1 MDKGRV
7 KKRAY
12 IVSDSILSPLGL
24 GTDENMRR
32 VSLYQTGVTMVDDK
46 SLFSAP
52 FMAARITD
60 DSSSLNISGL
70 PDNASILERRVIAA
84 VYNASSALSSDRRE
98 EIVAGSQLIIATTK
112 GNIDIISGIE
122 EEVDQRA
129 FLGYS
134 AKRIAGWLGMVREPI
149 VISSACISGVNA
161 IIEGSRI
168 IEANLC
174 ENVVVV
180 GADLLTRFVITGFE
194 SFKSVSSKLC
204 RPYDISRDG
213 LNLGEAVGVV
223 ILSSERE
230 LCRDSDPVIVE
241 GGAITS
247 DANHLSA
254 PSRTGD
260 GLGTAMIRA
269 MEDAC
274 VSPENISFIN
284 AHGTSTI
291 YNDEMESKALHFA
304 SLQDVAVQSLKPFFG
319 HTLGASGVVEAIAS
333 AWQMR
338 NSLLFGTLG
347 FSESGVPMEIK
358 LTPHHKELPLY
369 RCVKSASGFG
379 GCNAAIVMALESCSV
394 NKYKSGASGW
404 REIAA
409 FKLSGDTDFDA
420 VIREKYK
427 ELDMKDIKFFKMDG
441 MSRLGVIGAA
451 SLLRDAEGLSE
462 VDPFNIG
469 FMLSNYSSSL
479 DTDIKHQKLID
490 QGGDLAASPA
500 VFVYTLPNIVI
511 GEISI
516 RNKFKGENLFFVN
529 NSKREESLFDCQL
542 QLAESSGLEI
552 VICGWCEYFQGRY
565 DLFFKLFKREIY
577 GK

>member
-7 KKRAY
+7 KNRAY

-32 VSLYQTGVTMVDDK
+32 VSLYQSGVTEIDDK
-46 SLFSAP
+46 SLYSSP

-60 DSSSLNISGL
+60 DSNALNVDGI
-70 PDNASILERRVIAA
+70 PDDATILEKRVIAA
-84 VYNASSALSSDRRE
+84 VYNASSLLSSDKGD
-98 EIVAGSQLIIATTK
+98 EILPRSQLIFATTK
-112 GNIDIISGIE
+112 GNIDVISGIE
-122 EEVDQRA
+122 EDLDQRA

-134 AKRIAGWLGMVREPI
+134 AKRIAGWLGMEREPI

-161 IIEGSRI
+161 IIEGSRL
-168 IEANLC
+168 IENNLSD
-174 ENVVVV
+174 NVVVV
-180 GADLLTRFVITGFE
+180 GADLLTRFVISGFE

-204 RPYDISRDG
+204 RPYDINRDG

-223 ILSSERE
+223 ILSSDRG

-241 GGAITS
+241 GGAITN

-254 PSRTGD
+254 PSRSGD

-284 AHGTSTI
+284 AHGTSTL
-291 YNDEMESKALHFA
+291 YNDEMESKAVHFA
-304 SLQDVAVQSLKPFFG
+304 SLQDVPVQSLKPFFG

-333 AWQMR
+333 AWQIR

-347 FSESGVPMEIK
+347 FSEPGVPMELR
-358 LTPHHKELPLY
+358 LTAHHKELPLY

-379 GCNAAIVMALESCSV
+379 GCNAAIVMALESSSV
-394 NKYKSGASGW
+394 NKYRSGASGW

-409 FKLSGDTDFDA
+409 FELSGDSNFDT

-451 SLLRDAEGLSE
+451 SLLRIAGDLSE
-462 VDPFNIG
+462 TDPFNIG
-469 FMLSNYSSSL
+469 FMLSNNSSSL
-479 DTDIKHQKLID
+479 ETDIKHQKLID
-490 QGGDLAASPA
+490 QGGDIAASPA

-516 RNKFKGENLFFVN
+516 RNKFKGENLFFVSN
-529 NSKREESLFDCQL
+529 NMREESLFDYQL
-542 QLAESSGLEI
+542 KLAESSRLEM
-552 VICGWCEYFQGRY
+552 VVCGWCEYLRGSY
-565 DLFFKLFKREIY
+565 DLSFKLFKREIY